1 MDVIMAGFY
10 YHVSVGW
17 PSSRFV
23 SLSPCLPVSL
33 SSCLPVSH
41 TLYTHNKCNGA
52 EHATELAGP
61 QEQDWGLLM
70 EICDAINDTDEG
82 LVHYFGYSLFSLI
95 ESRLF

>member
-1 MDVIMAGFY
+1 MAGFY

-23 SLSPCLPVSL
+23 S
-33 SSCLPVSH
+33 VSH
-41 TLYTHNKCNGA
+41 TLYTHNTCNGA

-95 ESRLF
+95 ESRLV